1 MRKPLGHINIDP
13 TITNVFLDSCAFDP
27 KYHPEDSAS
36 VELHQMFERGKL
48 ILHIAHS
55 NQKEIEHPNTPTW
68 VKREANKFIF
78 TYEVQL
84 TIDEIRKKKTILQ
97 ILTGDGDPES
107 MRADAEHVF
116 EASKYG
122 TYFVT
127 TDSRILKK
135 KGELY
140 NVCGI
145 MVLKPSEIMDIIQS
159 CRAET

>member
-1 MRKPLGHINIDP
+1 MRKPLGHIHIDP
-13 TITNVFLDSCAFDP
+13 TITNIFLDSCAFDP

-36 VELHQMFERGKL
+36 LELHKMYEQGEL
-48 ILHIAHS
+48 VLHIAHS

-78 TYEVQL
+78 TYEVHL
-84 TIDEIRKKKTILQ
+84 ELNEIRKKESILQ
-97 ILTGDGDPES
+97 VLAGDGNPEN
-107 MRADAEHVF
+107 MRADAEHIF

-127 TDSRILKK
+127 TDKRILKK
-135 KGELY
+135 KDELY
-140 NVCGI
+140 DVCGI

-159 CRAET
+159 YRLEI